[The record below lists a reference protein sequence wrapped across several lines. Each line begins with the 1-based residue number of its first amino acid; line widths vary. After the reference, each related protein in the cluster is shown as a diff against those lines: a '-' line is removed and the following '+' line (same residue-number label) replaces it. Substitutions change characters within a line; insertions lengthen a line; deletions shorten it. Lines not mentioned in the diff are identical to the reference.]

1 VLAKCFTQ
9 EAFERAL
16 GLLATVE
23 DRTTRSLRVL
33 LDVDPLALM

>member
-1 VLAKCFTQ
+1 M
-9 EAFERAL
+9 